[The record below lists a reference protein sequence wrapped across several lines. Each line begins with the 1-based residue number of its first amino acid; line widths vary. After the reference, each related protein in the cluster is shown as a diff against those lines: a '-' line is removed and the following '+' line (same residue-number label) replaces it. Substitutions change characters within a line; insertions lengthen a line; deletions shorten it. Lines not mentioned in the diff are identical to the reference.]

1 MTLSRRAVLA
11 GAAGLG
17 MITLGGV
24 ALTLL
29 RQPAGAEGL
38 TFDDVLFDPDQPV
51 LGNPQGDVTVVEFFD
66 YQCPFCK
73 RGHGDLLAEV
83 KDDGNVRLV
92 MKDWPIF
99 GGASVL
105 ASQLVLGAVKADQY
119 ARAQDALMAT
129 PARLSEQDVRDTL
142 AGAGLD
148 TDSLHA
154 TYQQERPRWD
164 GLLSRNSQ
172 QAAAIGLQGTP
183 AYIIGQ
189 SMYPGAME
197 RGRLR
202 DAIAHARNEA

>member
-11 GAAGLG
+11 GGAGLG
-17 MITLGGV
+17 MIALSGG

-38 TFDDVLFDPDQPV
+38 TFDDVLFDPEQPV
-51 LGNPQGDVTVVEFFD
+51 LGNPEGDVTVVEFFD

-73 RGHGDLLAEV
+73 RGHSDLMSEV
-83 KDDGNVRLV
+83 NDDGNVRLV

-105 ASQLVLGAVKADQY
+105 ASQLVLGAVKTDQY
-119 ARAQDALMAT
+119 AHALDALMAT

-142 AGAGLD
+142 AGASLNS
-148 TDSLHA
+148 DSLHA
-154 TYQQERPRWD
+154 AYLQERSRWD
-164 GLLSRNSQ
+164 GLLTRNSQ

-189 SMYPGAME
+189 SIYPGAMD
-197 RGRLR
+197 RGGLR
-202 DAIAHARNEA
+202 DAIAYARNEA

>member
-11 GAAGLG
+11 GGAGLG
-17 MITLGGV
+17 MIALSGV

-29 RQPAGAEGL
+29 RHPAGAEGL
-38 TFDDVLFDPDQPV
+38 TLDDVIGDPDQPV
-51 LGNPQGDVTVVEFFD
+51 LGNPEGDVTVVEFFD

-73 RGHGDLLAEV
+73 RGHSDLLTEV
-83 KDDGNVRLV
+83 SDDGNVRLV

-105 ASQLVLGAVKADQY
+105 ASQLVLGAVNTDQY
-119 ARAQDALMAT
+119 AHAQNALMAT

-148 TDSLHA
+148 PDSLYA
-154 TYQQERPRWD
+154 SYLQERSSWD
-164 GLLSRNSQ
+164 GLLGRNSQ
-172 QAAAIGLQGTP
+172 QAVAIGLQGTP

-202 DAIAHARNEA
+202 DAIAHARSEA

>member
-11 GAAGLG
+11 GGAGLG
-17 MITLGGV
+17 MIALSGV

-29 RQPAGAEGL
+29 RHPAGAEGL
-38 TFDDVLFDPDQPV
+38 TLDDVIGDPDQPV
-51 LGNPQGDVTVVEFFD
+51 LGNPEGDVTVVEFFD

-73 RGHGDLLAEV
+73 RGHSDLLAEV
-83 KDDGNVRLV
+83 SDDGNVRLV

-105 ASQLVLGAVKADQY
+105 ASQLVLGAVNTDQY
-119 ARAQDALMAT
+119 AHAQNALMAT

-148 TDSLHA
+148 PDSLYA
-154 TYQQERPRWD
+154 SYLQERSRWD
-164 GLLSRNSQ
+164 GLLGRNSQ
-172 QAAAIGLQGTP
+172 QAVAIGLQGTP